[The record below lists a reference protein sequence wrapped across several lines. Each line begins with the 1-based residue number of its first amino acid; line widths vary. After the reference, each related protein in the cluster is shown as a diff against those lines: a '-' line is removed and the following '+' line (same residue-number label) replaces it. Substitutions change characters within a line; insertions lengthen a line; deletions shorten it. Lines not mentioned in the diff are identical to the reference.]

1 MVQQV
6 QQPEHGGHEQ
16 DYAEHVQDGR
26 HLPRAGAR
34 RYVVELIASPLRVPL
49 DRNPDEICSPQSKR
63 GSDQAQSSQ
72 GPAEV
77 VGIPN
82 LQHADV
88 LFPIPYLRTYAS
100 NNRCEGAL
108 GILSWISENAPS
120 RRLGE

>member
-49 DRNPDEICSPQSKR
+49 DRNPDEICSSQSKR
-63 GSDQAQSSQ
+63 GSNQAQSSQ

-82 LQHADV
+82 LQHAE
-88 LFPIPYLRTYAS
+88 LLLPISYSRTYAS
-100 NNRCEGAL
+100 NDRCEDAL
-108 GILSWISENAPS
+108 GILSWTSEKNHS
-120 RRLGE
+120 THFGE